1 MKNFILLI
9 LGALIAVTL
18 TACSTVLVN
27 QDYDTGFNFSS
38 ISSVEWLPENQQ
50 SEPKAA
56 IFAKQNPLI
65 AKRIQTAILTELKR
79 KGINSRTP
87 GLADAYVTYHYSTER
102 VLQSEPFSNS
112 VGLGVFGQHGGLMF
126 QTQPD
131 LYENKE
137 GKLII
142 DIISRKGQ
150 LLWRGIGSSLLTEQ
164 NTPQATTEQVN
175 EVVASILSQYPPK
188 Q

>member
-1 MKNFILLI
+1 MKTIIHFVLWSLVTI
-9 LGALIAVTL
+9 TL
-18 TACSTVLVN
+18 TGCSNVPVN

-50 SEPKAA
+50 TPPKAA
-56 IFAKQNPLI
+56 TFAKQNPLI
-65 AKRIQTAILTELKR
+65 AKRIQIAILTELKR
-79 KGINSRTP
+79 KGITSRTP

-102 VLQSEPFSNS
+102 VLQSDPFSTS
-112 VGLGVFGQHGGLMF
+112 VGLGVFGNHGGFMF

-131 LYENKE
+131 LYESKE

-150 LLWRGIGSSLLTEQ
+150 LLWRGIGSSLITEQ
-164 NTPQATTEQVN
+164 NSPQATTEQVN
-175 EVVASILSQYPPK
+175 KVVASILAQYPPK
-188 Q
+188 